1 MSKSEA
7 FLWGGVISL
16 FVGLVG
22 TGVSTYFVVTSKDN
36 DPNATTKK
44 VGLSMSVVVAVIGII
59 LMIYYYKGGSIFN
72 TGDSTCV
79 DGTCPVA
86 SAVEQA
92 ADQAAQMNA
101 AAAASA
107 SIPNIR
113 PGSNSIHIH
122 MDQK

>member
-1 MSKSEA
+1 MSTSKSEA

-59 LMIYYYKGGSIFN
+59 LILYYYKGSMF
-72 TGDSTCV
+72 DST
-79 DGTCPVA
+79 GSSSCPVA
-86 SAVEQA
+86 DAIEQA
-92 ADQAAQMNA
+92 AASPMNSEPDFGSQAPAPPKTGA
-101 AAAASA
+101 TTF
-107 SIPNIR
+107 NINVN
-113 PGSNSIHIH
+113 P
-122 MDQK
+122 QPPK